1 MSLPQMLTGFSE
13 IAANYDALIV
23 DIWGVLHNGR
33 APFEGVD
40 AALQKYRDGGGTVLL
55 LSNAPRP
62 GPSALQRL
70 HAIGNSPDS
79 YDDILTSGDTVRALM
94 RDMGAD
100 GQTICHIGPDKDADL
115 TADLDISFVDEDAAN
130 AILFS
135 GMYDDETQTPD
146 DYADMLAR
154 FLARGLPLLCPN
166 PDRTVMIG
174 DKIIYC
180 AGAVAELYENMGGE
194 VVWVGKP
201 YPRVYKRARALL
213 TEMSGLAAPRLL
225 AIGDGPKTD
234 IPGAE
239 AAGIDALFIA
249 GGLAAAS
256 GANIDSPEAIAALL
270 AAENTKAR
278 YAMRH
283 LVW

>member
-1 MSLPQMLTGFSE
+1 MRLPQMLSGLSQ
-13 IAANYDALIV
+13 IATDYDALIV

-130 AILFS
+130 AILFPAC
-135 GMYDDETQTPD
+135 M
-146 DYADMLAR
+146 M
-154 FLARGLPLLCPN
+154 
-166 PDRTVMIG
+166 
-174 DKIIYC
+174 
-180 AGAVAELYENMGGE
+180 
-194 VVWVGKP
+194 
-201 YPRVYKRARALL
+201 
-213 TEMSGLAAPRLL
+213 
-225 AIGDGPKTD
+225 
-234 IPGAE
+234 
-239 AAGIDALFIA
+239 
-249 GGLAAAS
+249 
-256 GANIDSPEAIAALL
+256 
-270 AAENTKAR
+270 
-278 YAMRH
+278 MRH
-283 LVW
+283 KRPMIMLTCWRGFWRAACRCYAPIPTAR